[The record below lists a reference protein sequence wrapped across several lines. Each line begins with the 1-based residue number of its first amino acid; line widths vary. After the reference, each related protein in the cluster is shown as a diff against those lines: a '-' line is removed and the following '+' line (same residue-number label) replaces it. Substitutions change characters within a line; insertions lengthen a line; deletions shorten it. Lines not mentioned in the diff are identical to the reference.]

1 MVYAIRSNVL
11 TQNGVDIAFARKI
24 KHNNCREEPKITLF
38 ILGKETLK
46 LKVIGRI
53 I

>member
-1 MVYAIRSNVL
+1 MVSLRNFVV
-11 TQNGVDIAFARKI
+11 TQIAVGIVFARKI

-46 LKVIGRI
+46 LKLIGRI